1 MMMKRI
7 LYVLAGLALLVG
19 LWGFYDRFANGH
31 ANANYGS
38 YVTWGLWV
46 AMYLFF
52 AGIATGA
59 YLVAAL
65 DYLFGV
71 ALFKGTGK
79 VALLAALVTMPA
91 ALASIGLDLGH
102 MERIW
107 KVYLQP
113 NFGSVMAQLVWGY
126 TIFTL
131 LVAVTLWLVLRPPA
145 RRDASPLLKP
155 LMALG
160 CVMAIFLSGGVGAL
174 LGVNASRTSWHVGM
188 LPAQFPIFSLMSG
201 VALLLI
207 LIGWFGL
214 VDDIRRPR
222 QLRVLS
228 IALIALLLVKAYYLW
243 TDFSQAL
250 YQGGSHGAEAVNLVL
265 FGRYGWAFW
274 LLQLGLGM
282 LVPLAA
288 LTWPRLSQNGLL
300 AGTLGALVL
309 VGMAVARANII
320 FPALSI
326 PELQGLSTAFSG
338 PHLGYDYTPS
348 LMEWAVTLGIVGG
361 STLAFLLGA
370 DYLSLIPRQ
379 TRGKQPRL
387 TPATEVTV

>member
-1 MMMKRI
+1 MMKRI
-7 LYVLAGLALLVG
+7 LYAPAGLALLVG

-59 YLVAAL
+59 YMVAAL

-71 ALFKGTGK
+71 ALFKGAGK
-79 VALLAALVTMPA
+79 LALLAALVTMPA

-126 TIFTL
+126 SIFTL
-131 LVAVTLWLVLRPPA
+131 VVAVTLWLTLRPPA
-145 RRDASPLLKP
+145 GREQSPLLKP
-155 LMALG
+155 LMVVG
-160 CVMAIFLSGGVGAL
+160 CILAIFLSGGVGAL

-207 LIGWFGL
+207 VIGWFGAA
-214 VDDIRRPR
+214 DDTRRST
-222 QLRVLS
+222 QLRVLG
-228 IALIALLLVKAYYLW
+228 IALMVLLLVKAYYLW

-282 LVPLAA
+282 LVPLAV
-288 LTWPRLSQNGLL
+288 LSWPRLARNGLV
-300 AGTLGALVL
+300 AGGIGVLVL

-338 PHLGYDYTPS
+338 PHLGYDYYPS

-361 STLAFLLGA
+361 STLAFLIGA
-370 DYLSLIPRQ
+370 DVLPLFPKQ
-379 TRGKQPRL
+379 TTGEQPRL